1 MKSGIS
7 TRRAPALGAA
17 AAALL
22 TATSAF
28 AQPNGLYASIDSSGA
43 RFGANIG
50 AGISHRGAMEA
61 NAAVE
66 FGGKATLSCS
76 GIDFK
81 AFLNGFKPQELL
93 SDLTGTLRNGA
104 QAAATNYVI
113 ALAYSNPT
121 IASVLDMMDQ
131 RYSARFHAFA
141 EQCNAAQ
148 ARARGESEGARQMA
162 AGQDQCFSR
171 RVAEGGSP
179 TEAYRDC
186 AKAATIASMN
196 LPAGLDLKAFMR
208 DYSSIN
214 VTHEL
219 EVLLGLLPDTRTSA
233 EGVQMKPPVL
243 SIAGAKAN
251 IEDRV
256 TLAINA
262 IVDGT
267 SPNDIPDC
275 AAEAIASASSGP
287 ADRCIP
293 PSAAALVRS
302 PAFLGARLLPS
313 PEQALYVAALSQQ
326 VASVDVRARVV
337 ELRQQI
343 ARLAPKPSSAA
354 TADDVGARR
363 DALLREMDRL
373 EVDARALEDLAAAK
387 AQLARTQ
394 ILAMQRAGNR
404 LQATQAGAER
414 MKVADR
420 SAFVGG
426 LRALFGI
433 AP

>member
-1 MKSGIS
+1 MKRPLI
-7 TRRAPALGAA
+7 PATLLAA
-17 AAALL
+17 TLV
-22 TATSAF
+22 ATSAN
-28 AQPNGLYASIDSSGA
+28 AQPNGLYDSIDASGA

-50 AGISHRGAMEA
+50 AGVSHRGPMQAS
-61 NAAVE
+61 AAAE
-66 FGGKATLSCS
+66 FGGKAALSCS
-76 GIDFK
+76 GIDYK

-93 SDLTGTLRNGA
+93 SDLTGSLRNGA

-131 RYSARFHAFA
+131 RYSARFQAFA

-171 RVAEGGSP
+171 RIGEGASP

-196 LPAGLDLKAFMR
+196 LPAGLDLKAFMT
-208 DYSSIN
+208 DYSSVN
-214 VTHEL
+214 VTREL

-233 EGVQMKPPVL
+233 DGVQIKPPAL

-256 TLAINA
+256 INA
-262 IVDGT
+262 IDAIVAGT
-267 SPNDIPDC
+267 SPDDIPDC
-275 AAEAIASASSGP
+275 APEAIATAITGP
-287 ADRCIP
+287 NDRCIP
-293 PSAAALVRS
+293 ASAAALVRS

-313 PEQALYVAALSQQ
+313 PEQALYAAALAQQ
-326 VASVDVRARVV
+326 VASVDIRARVV

-343 ARLAPKPSSAA
+343 AKLAPKPAAAASAE
-354 TADDVGARR
+354 DVGGRR
-363 DALLREMDRL
+363 DALLREVDRL
-373 EVDARALEDLAAAK
+373 EGDARALEELAASK

-404 LQATQAGAER
+404 LQAAQSGAER
-414 MKVADR
+414 MKLADR

>member
-1 MKSGIS
+1 MIMKQLI
-7 TRRAPALGAA
+7 RALSIATVVIAPLVAT
-17 AAALL
+17 
-22 TATSAF
+22 TAD
-28 AQPNGLYASIDSSGA
+28 AQSNGLYASIDASGA

-50 AGISHRGAMEA
+50 AGISHRGPMEA

-131 RYSARFHAFA
+131 RYSARFSAFA

-171 RVAEGGSP
+171 RIGEGASP

-196 LPAGLDLKAFMR
+196 LPAGLDLKAFMK

-214 VTHEL
+214 VTREL

-233 EGVQMKPPVL
+233 DGVQIRPPLL
-243 SIAGAKAN
+243 SIAAAKAN
-251 IEDRV
+251 IEDRARA
-256 TLAINA
+256 AINA

-267 SPNDIPDC
+267 APDDIPDC
-275 AAEAIASASSGP
+275 AAEAITAAVTGP
-287 ADRCIP
+287 GDRCIP
-293 PSAAALVRS
+293 ASAAALVRS
-302 PAFLGARLLPS
+302 PAFLAARLLPA
-313 PEQALYVAALSQQ
+313 PEQALYSAALAQQ
-326 VASVDVRARVV
+326 VATVDVRARVA

-343 ARLAPKPSSAA
+343 AKLAPKPAADASAE
-354 TADDVGARR
+354 DVGARR
-363 DALLREMDRL
+363 DALLREVDRL
-373 EVDARALEDLAAAK
+373 EGDARALEELAAAK

-394 ILAMQRAGNR
+394 ILAMQRAGSR
-404 LQATQAGAER
+404 LQATQASAER
-414 MKVADR
+414 MKLADR

>member
-1 MKSGIS
+1 MTMKLVLVCVAFLVAGLL
-7 TRRAPALGAA
+7 AKPAG
-17 AAALL
+17 
-22 TATSAF
+22 
-28 AQPNGLYASIDSSGA
+28 AQPNGLYEAIDASGA

-50 AGISHRGAMEA
+50 AGIGHRGPIDAS
-61 NAAVE
+61 AAVE

-76 GIDFK
+76 GIDYK

-93 SDLTGTLRNGA
+93 SDLTGSLRNGA

-131 RYSARFHAFA
+131 RYSARFQAFA

-148 ARARGESEGARQMA
+148 ARVRGESEGARQMA

-171 RVAEGGSP
+171 RIGEGASP

-186 AKAATIASMN
+186 AKASTVAAMN
-196 LPAGLDLKAFMR
+196 LPASLDLKAFMK
-208 DYSSIN
+208 DYTSIA
-214 VTHEL
+214 VTREL
-219 EVLLGLLPDTRTSA
+219 EALLGLLPDTRTSA
-233 EGVQMKPPVL
+233 DGVQARPPAL

-256 TLAINA
+256 VNAINA
-262 IVDGT
+262 IVDGA

-275 AAEAIASASSGP
+275 APEAMATAIAGP
-287 ADRCIP
+287 GDRCIP
-293 PSAAALVRS
+293 ASAAALVRS

-313 PEQALYVAALSQQ
+313 SEQALYVAALAQQ
-326 VASVDVRARVV
+326 VATVDIRARVT
-337 ELRQQI
+337 ELRRQI
-343 ARLAPKPSSAA
+343 ARLTPKPAAAASAE
-354 TADDVGARR
+354 DVGGRR
-363 DALLREMDRL
+363 DALLREVDRL
-373 EVDARALEDLAAAK
+373 EGDARALEELAAAK

-394 ILAMQRAGNR
+394 ILAMQRAGYR
-404 LQATQAGAER
+404 LQAAQAGAER
-414 MKVADR
+414 MRIADR